1 MMSGLLSGKMT
12 RERINSFPEDDWRK
26 HDPEFLEPRLY
37 RNLWLAELLKNIG
50 RHHGLSAGEIAI
62 AWTQRLSAVT
72 GAIVGGRNPEQ
83 VDGIVG
89 AADFRL
95 SEDEIDGIDR
105 FARANV
111 WVKAEAA

>member
-1 MMSGLLSGKMT
+1 MVVRAKILL
-12 RERINSFPEDDWRK
+12 
-26 HDPEFLEPRLY
+26 RLV
-37 RNLWLAELLKNIG
+37 ELSKNIG
-50 RHHGLSAGEIAI
+50 RHYGLSAGEIAI
-62 AWTQRLSAVT
+62 AWTLRLSAVT
-72 GAIVGGRNPEQ
+72 GAIVGGRSSNQ

-111 WVKAEAA
+111 WVKEEAAA